1 MHPFKCIDETIFCS
15 TIFIMISPKKTKIE
29 HAIDDEMKKH
39 HMNTSRT
46 SLR

>member
-1 MHPFKCIDETIFCS
+1 MYPSNCFDETSF
-15 TIFIMISPKKTKIE
+15 FNYFYYDQPEKTKIE

-46 SLR
+46 S